1 MYVAASI
8 LSADFAKLGEEI
20 NAVSQAG
27 ADLIHFDVMDGHFVP
42 NLTIGNLV
50 ATAASR
56 VSPIPLDIHLMTQ
69 NVPFFIEHF
78 LPSKPKFMSFHIE
91 ADCHILRQID
101 LLRKNGVSP
110 AVALCPHTPLH
121 TLDYILNEVDMV
133 LVMSVNPG
141 FGGQKFIPSAL
152 RKIAELREVIERCNA
167 KCLIEVDGGVSG
179 LNAAELNEAGADIL
193 VAGSFIF
200 GSNDYKSAVAALK
213 AGDE

>member
-8 LSADFAKLGEEI
+8 LSADFARLGEEI
-20 NAVSQAG
+20 TSVCAAG

-42 NLTIGNLV
+42 NLTIGALV
-50 ATAASR
+50 ATAAAR
-56 VSPIPLDIHLMTQ
+56 VSPVPLDIHLMTQ

-78 LPSKPKFMSFHIE
+78 LPARPKFMSFHIE
-91 ADCHILRQID
+91 AECHAPRQIE
-101 LLRKNGVSP
+101 LLRKHGISP
-110 AVALCPHTPLH
+110 AIALCPQTPLSALEYV
-121 TLDYILNEVDMV
+121 LDDIDMV

-152 RKIAELREVIERCNA
+152 RKIADLREMIERRGA

-179 LNAAELNEAGADIL
+179 LNAAELDEAGADVL

-200 GSNDYKSAVAALK
+200 GSNDYATAIASLK
-213 AGDE
+213 V